1 MKALPTTFFEKS
13 WLVLC
18 THFFPCVPWLSCRK
32 GRRAT
37 ELTGAGKKRKKKL
50 SVKSGRGKNSRGG
63 SEGKTSIDQS
73 LTTLLLLLRS
83 CLLGSQRGKKTKPHF
98 PNRRKQK
105 WTLLHLLLT
114 LRFLTFSLFVPIN
127 LVAPR
132 EEERK
137 KLRGEGGRE
146 EGGTMMA

>member
-1 MKALPTTFFEKS
+1 MRNPGLCCVLTFFRAYLGCLVVREGEQQSSREQEK
-13 WLVLC
+13 
-18 THFFPCVPWLSCRK
+18 K
-32 GRRAT
+32 G
-37 ELTGAGKKRKKKL
+37 EKVVCKEWEGKK
-50 SVKSGRGKNSRGG
+50 SQGG
-63 SEGKTSIDQS
+63 VRGKTSIDQS

-83 CLLGSQRGKKTKPHF
+83 CLGSQREKKTKPHF

-137 KLRGEGGRE
+137 KLRGEGRRGE
-146 EGGTMMA
+146 ER